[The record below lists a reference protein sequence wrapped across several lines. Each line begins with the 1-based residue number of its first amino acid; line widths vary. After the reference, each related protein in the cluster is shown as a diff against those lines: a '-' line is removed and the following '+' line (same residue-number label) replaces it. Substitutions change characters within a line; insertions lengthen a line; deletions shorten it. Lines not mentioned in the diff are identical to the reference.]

1 MPSDTR
7 NDHLSSNRATDSKSI
22 NLAEQVKM
30 MPDSQRQIVDAA
42 RDVFQRK
49 GFDGAR
55 MQDIADSAGI
65 NKALLHYYFKNK
77 DSLFEAVFQEAL
89 GKLMG
94 PVLAVLGSDASV
106 ESKVATLV
114 TTYMD
119 GIMSNPHIPAFV
131 LHELTR
137 NPQRLAQFVG
147 QQQISG
153 IQVFLNQLE
162 QGMLEGRYRKMD
174 PRQALIHLLSMIV
187 FPFIARPVIS
197 VAFGLDDESYGLF
210 MRDRLGLIGQN
221 FLEIITI

>member
-1 MPSDTR
+1 MPSDATPNQR
-7 NDHLSSNRATDSKSI
+7 NTSKKTETLSI
-22 NLAEQVKM
+22 NLAEEEKM
-30 MPDSQRQIVDAA
+30 MADSQRQIVDAA

-55 MQDIADSAGI
+55 MQDIADVAGI

-94 PVLAVLGSDASV
+94 PVLHVLGSDASV
-106 ESKVATLV
+106 ERKVTTLV

-119 GIMSNPHIPAFV
+119 GLMANLHIPAFV

-147 QQQISG
+147 KQQISG

-162 QGMLEGRYRKMD
+162 QGMCEGRYRRMD
-174 PRQALIHLLSMIV
+174 PRQAFIHLLSMIV
-187 FPFIARPVIS
+187 FPFISRPVIQ

-210 MRDRLGLIGQN
+210 MRDRVGLIGEN
-221 FLEIITI
+221 FLEFITL